1 MLTNLQMKS
10 SRFGHVFG
18 YMYICMYI
26 HILCIW
32 WMWLKGGT
40 YYAPLPYLNCI
51 AMAPGKLITK
61 NSSICLDRYRS
72 SSATAAKCRAIFKLL
87 LLRQLAGKIV
97 KWARKKGWLINSP
110 AFCSTS
116 AICCSESVT
125 PFLALL
131 LWHWSHCSLCFLAI
145 SRIIKW
151 NETIM

>member
-1 MLTNLQMKS
+1 MLTNLQMES

-61 NSSICLDRYRS
+61 NSSICLDR
-72 SSATAAKCRAIFKLL
+72 ATSIVAR
-87 LLRQLAGKIV
+87 RQLLNAELFLSFCCFVSWRGKLSSGRV
-97 KWARKKGWLINSP
+97 KRGWLINSP

-125 PFLALL
+125 PFFGATSLALIPLQSL
-131 LWHWSHCSLCFLAI
+131 LFGNFA
-145 SRIIKW
+145 
-151 NETIM
+151 NN